1 MKWSLIGTIVL
12 TVCWM
17 LGAVESA
24 NAEGNCP
31 PGMYPIGGQ
40 GVQGCAPIP
49 GGAATAANPAAPAP
63 ARPLG
68 EWVKTWG
75 AIAVSRATS
84 DAGVS
89 TGLRSKSAAEKE
101 ALSKCRMSGARD
113 CSINMTYFNQCVSW
127 AIPSG
132 RSGGGQSGIGSG
144 PTPESALQTARS
156 LCKNDRQGPCDE
168 VYADCTKPV
177 FDRY

>member
-1 MKWSLIGTIVL
+1 MPIFNRLAVACVDL
-12 TVCWM
+12 A
-17 LGAVESA
+17 LGAFLFCA
-24 NAEGNCP
+24 WTPIAKAAGNCP
-31 PGMYPIGGQ
+31 PGFYPVGGQ

-75 AIAVSRATS
+75 AIAVSWATS

-132 RSGGGQSGIGSG
+132 RSGGRSVGHWIGADSGISI
-144 PTPESALQTARS
+144 TDCALVVQERSAGTM
-156 LCKNDRQGPCDE
+156 
-168 VYADCTKPV
+168 
-177 FDRY
+177 

>member
-1 MKWSLIGTIVL
+1 MKWSLTGTVFL
-12 TVCWM
+12 VAF
-17 LGAVESA
+17 GVVGGVHSA
-24 NAEGNCP
+24 LAEGNCP

-49 GGAATAANPAAPAP
+49 GAAGASTSPSTPAP

-75 AIAVSRATS
+75 AIAVSKATS

-89 TGLRSKSAAEKE
+89 TGLRSKRSAEKD
-101 ALSKCRMSGARD
+101 ALSKCSMSGARD

-132 RSGGGQSGIGSG
+132 RSGGGQSGIGAG
-144 PTPESALQTARS
+144 PTPEAALETARS
-156 LCKNDRQGPCDE
+156 LCKNDRQGACEE

-177 FDRY
+177 FDRH